1 LIDLHMHTT
10 ASDGRLSPSALVAR
24 ARAVGLTTIS
34 VTDHD
39 TVAALAEVRQQTAA
53 AGMTLVPGIE
63 VTSVHHKRDVHLL
76 GYFFDESDTEFA
88 RFLTTQRLHRIER
101 LRQIGAMLAR
111 LGKDIDVETLIT
123 KAART
128 PGASVGRPTI
138 GRALTKLGHVSSV
151 QDAFDRY
158 LGSGRP
164 AFVPRVGPSPADVI
178 AAIHAAGGIAS
189 MAHPGLTNQPALI
202 GPMAKAGLDAI
213 EVYHTDHT
221 AEMRDLALTQ
231 AKRFNLLVSGGS
243 DYHGDDERR
252 PIGVIRLPA
261 ADFAAL
267 EARAKR

>member
-1 LIDLHMHTT
+1 MHTT

-24 ARAVGLTTIS
+24 AGAVGLTTIS

-39 TVAALAEVRQQTAA
+39 TVAALAEVRQHTAA

-63 VTSVHHKRDVHLL
+63 VTSVYHKRDVHLL
-76 GYFFDESDTEFA
+76 GYFFDESDLEFA
-88 RFLTTQRLHRIER
+88 RFLTAQRLQRIER

-111 LGKDIDVETLIT
+111 LGKDIDVETLISN
-123 KAART
+123 AART

-138 GRALTKLGHVSSV
+138 GRALVQLGHVTSL

-189 MAHPGLTNQPALI
+189 MAHPGLTNQPALV

-213 EVYHTDHT
+213 EAYHNDHT
-221 AEMRDLALTQ
+221 SEMRDEALAL

-252 PIGVIRLPA
+252 PIGVIRLPP
-261 ADFAAL
+261 ADFEAL
-267 EARAKR
+267 VARANR

>member
-10 ASDGRLSPSALVAR
+10 ASDGRLSPSGLVAR